1 MKRLIFTLSLVLLL
15 AFSTVVAFAQ
25 DEIKL
30 NIDSSKVE
38 FNSESGFPF
47 IDENYRTQVPFR
59 ATLEKFGAKVDW
71 DNEIGAAVATK
82 GDITVKVPVGEKYI
96 LKNGEKIATDTV
108 AINKGNRVYLPIRP
122 VLEAFGSDVQWDSEL
137 MTVVI
142 ATQPVDA
149 KKLLMDAY
157 AKSSA
162 WKNYDGK
169 ITMDMLMSIPDE
181 SGVLQPMKMNM
192 KMDMTTFTNPQKVK
206 LTANMEAEFQGDK
219 INQPAMNMYVTA
231 DKSKFVTYMGM
242 YNTDGTLTW
251 TKSTIDDESL
261 TNLINYDVKANL
273 EITEKYTKDV
283 KFFGKYNDNSGK
295 TLLRIQST
303 LSGEIYSELLGTYL
317 EQLASSTNTQDVM
330 TSEMLKNM
338 GDFRFIIYIDE
349 KSGEIVK
356 YEMDLG
362 SIYSSMF
369 SNMTESESMPKE
381 LIESLKNIKAKMVM
395 EVININKAKDFE
407 IPKEALNASEASTVL
422 Q

>member
-1 MKRLIFTLSLVLLL
+1 
-15 AFSTVVAFAQ
+15 
-25 DEIKL
+25 
-30 NIDSSKVE
+30 
-38 FNSESGFPF
+38 
-47 IDENYRTQVPFR
+47 
-59 ATLEKFGAKVDW
+59 
-71 DNEIGAAVATK
+71 
-82 GDITVKVPVGEKYI
+82 
-96 LKNGEKIATDTV
+96 
-108 AINKGNRVYLPIRP
+108 
-122 VLEAFGSDVQWDSEL
+122 

-181 SGVLQPMKMNM
+181 SGILQPMKMNM